1 MDTPSA
7 KSLMDDVAAIL
18 SADLRGTAIR
28 DLDTPVP
35 LVDVEI
41 AERNIVRWQAQCDRL
56 GVANRPHMKTHK
68 QPLFARRQIAAGAIG
83 MTCQKLGEAESM
95 VAAGVTDIFITY
107 NIVGASKLA
116 RLAALAQK
124 ATVSTVADS
133 EAVVAGLAAAFA
145 DAEKPLTVLVECDT
159 GGNRCGV
166 QRPEAAVS
174 LARMIDR
181 SPGLHFGGWMTYPP
195 PGARLASDRFF
206 EQANALA
213 GDAGLV
219 VERISSGG
227 TPDMWSTLGLER
239 VTEYRAG
246 TYVYNDRSRVE
257 KGICRIEDCAI
268 TVLATIVSRPTP
280 DRAIIDAGTK
290 SLTSDLIGLN
300 GYGSIIGIPGA
311 TIPRADEEH
320 GYVQF
325 VEPRDD
331 LPVGTQLRILPNHA
345 CVISN
350 LFDEVCLVKG
360 ETVLGMTPIT
370 SRGRVR

>member
-1 MDTPSA
+1 MTAPRS
-7 KSLMDDVAAIL
+7 KSLIDDVQAVL
-18 SADLRGTAIR
+18 SVDLRGTAIHE
-28 DLDTPVP
+28 LDTPVP

-95 VAAGVTDIFITY
+95 VDAGVGDIFITY
-107 NIVGASKLA
+107 NIIGANKLS
-116 RLAALAQK
+116 RLAALTQRAR
-124 ATVSTVADS
+124 VSTVADS
-133 EAVVAGLAAAFA
+133 EAVVTGLAGAFA
-145 DAEKPLTVLVECDT
+145 EASQPITVLVECDT

-166 QRPEAAVS
+166 KEPEQAVALALAIQRS
-174 LARMIDR
+174 T
-181 SPGLHFGGWMTYPP
+181 GLRFGGWMTYPP
-195 PGARLASDRFF
+195 PGARLAADRFF
-206 EQANALA
+206 ERANVLA
-213 GDAGLV
+213 EAQGLS

-246 TYVYNDRSRVE
+246 TYIYNDRSRVE

-268 TVLATIVSRPTP
+268 TVLATIVSRPAR

-290 SLTSDLIGLN
+290 TLTSDLIGLT
-300 GYGSIIGIPGA
+300 GYGSIIGMPGA

-325 VEPRDD
+325 GEPRDD

-350 LFDEVCLVKG
+350 LFDEVCLVQG